1 MREHEPSTPN
11 STTPNFKTHNFQI
24 KIDPKLYYKN
34 QLRNLI
40 LLLNT
45 KLNPE
50 LLNRLIYLFLCL
62 SAWSCKEEKKGHSP
76 SAVFQ
81 GSPNIEYAK
90 GFTVEKW
97 DNNLTVIKVNSPW
110 PNSDASFTY
119 ALVPKEKLGQTD
131 LDKADYDAVIGVPVS
146 RLVATSTTHIP
157 ALEAL
162 GQIDKLIGFPDTR
175 YISSPK
181 ARERID
187 AGSIKELG
195 HNESLNTEMV
205 IALNPELVIGFGI
218 DNANKAYETIIR
230 SGIPVVYNG
239 EWTEESPLGKAEWIK
254 FFAPFFQAET
264 KADSIFKAIETDYME
279 SKSLASKAVKKPTV
293 LSGSIYRDIWYLPG
307 GKSWASMFLEDA
319 NTDYLWKDT
328 EETGS
333 LSLSLE
339 HVLEKG
345 RSAEFWIS
353 PSQFTHYAQ
362 MEESNQ
368 HYSQF
373 LAFKNKKIYTYANS
387 KGATGGMYYFE
398 LGPNRPDLILRDL
411 IHIFHPELLPD
422 HKSVFFKP
430 LE

>member
-1 MREHEPSTPN
+1 MAIPQE
-11 STTPNFKTHNFQI
+11 
-24 KIDPKLYYKN
+24 
-34 QLRNLI
+34 
-40 LLLNT
+40 
-45 KLNPE
+45 
-50 LLNRLIYLFLCL
+50 
-62 SAWSCKEEKKGHSP
+62 SP
-76 SAVFQ
+76 Y
-81 GSPNIEYAK
+81 IEYAK

-97 DNNLTVIKVNSPW
+97 DNDLTVIKISSPW

-119 ALVPKEKLGQTD
+119 ALVPKEKLGQAD
-131 LDKADYDAVIGVPVS
+131 LNKEDYDAVIGVPVS
-146 RLVATSTTHIP
+146 SLVATSTTHIP

-162 GQIDKLIGFPDTR
+162 GQIDKLIGFPDTQ
-175 YISSPK
+175 YISSLK
-181 ARERID
+181 TRERID
-187 AGSIKELG
+187 AGWVKELG

-205 IALNPELVIGFGI
+205 IALHPELIIGFGI

-239 EWTEESPLGKAEWIK
+239 EWTEETPLGKAEWIK
-254 FFAPFFQAET
+254 FFAPFFQQEA
-264 KADSIFKAIETDYME
+264 KADSIFKAIETDYLE
-279 SKSLASKAVKKPTV
+279 IKLLASKVAKKPTV
-293 LSGSIYRDIWYLPG
+293 LSGSLYKDVWYLPG

-339 HVLEKG
+339 SVLEKG
-345 RSAEFWIS
+345 RGAEYWIS

-362 MEESNQ
+362 MEDSNR

-373 LAFKNKKIYTYANS
+373 SAFKNKKIYTYANS

-411 IHIFHPELLPD
+411 IHIFHPELLPN
-422 HKSVFFKP
+422 HTPIFFKP